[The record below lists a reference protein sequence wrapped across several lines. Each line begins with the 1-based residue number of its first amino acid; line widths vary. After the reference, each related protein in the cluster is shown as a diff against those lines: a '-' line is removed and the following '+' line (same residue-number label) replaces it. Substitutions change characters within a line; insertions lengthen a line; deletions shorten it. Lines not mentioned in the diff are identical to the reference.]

1 VIWRLDNGART
12 YLPRM
17 AGALTAITPVP
28 SDAACYILTQADNTI
43 RMVRPSLS
51 FAPTHPVL
59 LPSNR
64 FNTGLCIP
72 LMKMHRPANPLPCW
86 LCTAEWV
93 THWRSLQISPM
104 PRLAGISAI
113 QQLVI
118 IIASHGWQG
127 PCHFLLATDAACG
140 RQVNVA
146 AMRVLCSVHGLR
158 PRVEG
163 TPLGTVAALVP
174 GSGELALAGAGSV
187 LQLFDA
193 VRDRH
198 IDRVQVR
205 GNADM
210 WRLCGRL

>member
-1 VIWRLDNGART
+1 
-12 YLPRM
+12 M
-17 AGALTAITPVP
+17 AW
-28 SDAACYILTQADNTI
+28 
-43 RMVRPSLS
+43 
-51 FAPTHPVL
+51 
-59 LPSNR
+59 
-64 FNTGLCIP
+64 
-72 LMKMHRPANPLPCW
+72 PLP
-86 LCTAEWV
+86 
-93 THWRSLQISPM
+93 
-104 PRLAGISAI
+104 
-113 QQLVI
+113 
-118 IIASHGWQG
+118 
-127 PCHFLLATDAACG
+127 FLSATDAACC

-205 GNADM
+205 GTTDM